1 MCKTRVALPVRMLP
15 CYPCSQRLEEA
26 PECLSVCPEAG
37 SDSLRGRAK
46 PWTVVRGQLVN
57 FIPLQPRWQGSQDGE
72 GRMDG
77 GRRRNPRQRIRTE
90 IVPAD

>member
-1 MCKTRVALPVRMLP
+1 M
-15 CYPCSQRLEEA
+15 
-26 PECLSVCPEAG
+26 
-37 SDSLRGRAK
+37 DSLRGGAK

-57 FIPLQPRWQGSQDGE
+57 FIPLQPRWQGSQDRE

-77 GRRRNPRQRIRTE
+77 GRRRNPGQRIRTE